1 MTDKALRAVV
11 DRFLKHINVT
21 AQKEL
26 EKAIRAALAGGRING
41 DETIN
46 AAVALL
52 SEKIGLNISIHSRI
66 EL

>member
-11 DRFLKHINVT
+11 DRFMKHIEAT

-26 EKAIRAALAGGRING
+26 ERAIRNALASGRISG
-41 DETIN
+41 HETIN